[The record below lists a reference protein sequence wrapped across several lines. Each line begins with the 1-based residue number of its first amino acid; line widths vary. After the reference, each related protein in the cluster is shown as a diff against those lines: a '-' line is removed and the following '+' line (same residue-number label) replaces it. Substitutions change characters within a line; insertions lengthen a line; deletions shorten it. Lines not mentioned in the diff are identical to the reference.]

1 VPRPTRTATT
11 EAERAR
17 AFDRALFAAA
27 ADTAVEQPWGLEL
40 RTPTLP
46 LVRNLNG
53 IYADGPVGEVD
64 LDGLRALAISGIE
77 AYGPDGWERDLGVY
91 MAHRGAVPDPDP
103 RVREVPL
110 GAIRELRREWLDAEV
125 PRAEIVEQLLV
136 SDERVFTRTPTRAYL
151 LDDAATALLIGDGPV
166 RMVEDV
172 YTTPARRR
180 EGLASAVVNTAVATA
195 YAEGVE
201 LVFLPTS
208 AGGDAQRLY
217 AKLGFADLAHTTLFF
232 RPE

>member
-1 VPRPTRTATT
+1 VPRTTTATAT

-17 AFDRALFAAA
+17 AFDRALFATA
-27 ADTAVEQPWGLEL
+27 ADTAVEHAWGLEL
-40 RTPTLP
+40 RTPSLP

-53 IYADGPVGEVD
+53 VYADRPVEALD
-64 LDGLRALAISGIE
+64 LEGLRALAISGIE
-77 AYGPDGWERDLGVY
+77 ASGPEGWERDLGVY
-91 MAHRGAVPDPDP
+91 MAHRGPVPEPDP

-110 GAIRELRREWLDAEV
+110 GAIRELRREWLGAEV
-125 PRAEIVEQLLV
+125 PRTEIVEQVLA

-151 LDDAATALLIGDGPV
+151 LEDAATALLVGEGPV

-180 EGLASAVVNTAVATA
+180 EGLASAVVDTAVATA
-195 YAEGVE
+195 YAEGAD

-217 AKLGFADLAHTTLFF
+217 GRLGFADLAHTTLFF